1 MRLDEQKE
9 RGREGEMHLVAQL
22 MQSGFRERS
31 VDVTAWWKIAQS

>member
-1 MRLDEQKE
+1 MNRKKE
-9 RGREGEMHLVAQL
+9 RGREGQMHLVAQL